1 MKNILTHLISIVF
14 LAIISVA
21 YFYPVLSGKSIQQ
34 SDISQFMGM
43 SKQIVDHREKY
54 NEDPYWLD
62 NAFLGMPSYQVSA
75 KYPYDM
81 LTLIDQAIRFLP
93 RPADYLFLYL
103 LSFYFLIVS
112 LNINYKYA
120 LLGALAFG
128 FSTYL
133 IIILGVGHNTK
144 ALALGYLP
152 FIVAGFLMILNQKY
166 LKGFLISTLFLA
178 LQVHGNHYQMTYY
191 SLIMLFILVLI
202 YYYDFIKSKD
212 FKKIYKTSLIF
223 FSVGGLALLMNAPS
237 LLATKEYSEFSTRS
251 KSDITINPD
260 GSPKESLSGLDKDYI
275 TEYSYG
281 IIESFNLL
289 FPRFMGGGSSEP
301 IRENSKLMEFIRSL
315 DSNQAQQ
322 VYQYSKMYWGNQPI
336 VAAPAYIGISIFFI
350 FLISILLVNDLNR
363 KWILIAVLTSLFLS
377 WGKNFSILTDLM
389 IDYFPFYDKFRAV
402 SSIQIIIEFCVPL
415 LSVIGLKNYL
425 SNKTDDVKKSKVLKY
440 VTFFLISI
448 ISILYFFGES
458 MFDFRS
464 DFEIFSQYPEIL
476 NLIIE
481 ERQFLYQSDLLRSLT
496 IVVLC
501 SVVLYF
507 SLKKII
513 NENFT
518 ILILSLII
526 VFDLWNINQSYVNAD
541 QFVTK
546 SFVEAPF
553 QKTISDEAIL
563 RDKSD
568 FRVFNPMGGFSNA
581 RTSYFHKSISG
592 YHAAKP
598 KRIQN
603 LFDFYISKNNNDILS
618 MLNVK
623 YLIQSSE
630 ENPLGVTR
638 NPNNLGNVWF
648 VNQIK
653 KVNNSNE
660 ELLALRTTD
669 LNSVCLIQDSDLLQF
684 NYVINNND
692 KIYLVSR
699 KANEL
704 IYKSSTSSNQ
714 FAVFSEAFYKNGWQA
729 YIDGQS
735 VNHYKVNYLLRGM
748 KIPKGD
754 HVITFEF
761 KPQVVKSGMYISMFS
776 FLLFIVVFVKFIF
789 DQKNV

>member
-75 KYPYDM
+75 KYPYDI

-289 FPRFMGGGSSEP
+289 FPRFMGGGSSER

-440 VTFFLISI
+440 VSFFLISI

-546 SFVEAPF
+546 SLVEAPF

-660 ELLALRTTD
+660 ELLALGTTD

-684 NYVINNND
+684 NYVNNNND

>member
-54 NEDPYWLD
+54 NEEPYWLD

-75 KYPYDM
+75 KYPYDI

-289 FPRFMGGGSSEP
+289 FPRFMGGGSSER

-440 VTFFLISI
+440 VSFFLISI

-546 SFVEAPF
+546 SLVEAPF

-660 ELLALRTTD
+660 ELLALGTTD

-684 NYVINNND
+684 NYVNNNND

-729 YIDGQS
+729 YIDGES

-761 KPQVVKSGMYISMFS
+761 KPQVVKTGMYISMFS

>member
-75 KYPYDM
+75 KYPYDI

-103 LSFYFLIVS
+103 LSFYLLIVS

-289 FPRFMGGGSSEP
+289 FPRFMGGGSSER

-440 VTFFLISI
+440 VSFFLISI

-476 NLIIE
+476 NLITE

-546 SFVEAPF
+546 SLVEAPF

-660 ELLALRTTD
+660 ELLALGTTD

-684 NYVINNND
+684 NYVNNNND

-729 YIDGQS
+729 YIDGES

>member
-75 KYPYDM
+75 KYPYDI

-289 FPRFMGGGSSEP
+289 FPRFMGGGSSER

-440 VTFFLISI
+440 VSFFLISI

-546 SFVEAPF
+546 SLVEAPF

-660 ELLALRTTD
+660 ELLALGTTD

-684 NYVINNND
+684 NYVNNNND

-729 YIDGQS
+729 YIDGES

>member
-75 KYPYDM
+75 KYPYDI

-289 FPRFMGGGSSEP
+289 FPRFMGGGSSER

-440 VTFFLISI
+440 VSFFLISI

-546 SFVEAPF
+546 SLVEAPF

-660 ELLALRTTD
+660 ELLALGTTD

-684 NYVINNND
+684 NYVNNNND

-729 YIDGQS
+729 YIDGES

-761 KPQVVKSGMYISMFS
+761 KPQVVKSGMYISIFS

>member
-75 KYPYDM
+75 KYPYDI

-289 FPRFMGGGSSEP
+289 FPRFMGGGSSER

-440 VTFFLISI
+440 VSFFLISI

-546 SFVEAPF
+546 SLVEAPF

-660 ELLALRTTD
+660 ELLALGTTD

-684 NYVINNND
+684 NYVNNNND

-729 YIDGQS
+729 YIDGES

-761 KPQVVKSGMYISMFS
+761 KPQVVKTGMYISMFS

>member
-75 KYPYDM
+75 KYPYDI

-281 IIESFNLL
+281 IIESLNLL
-289 FPRFMGGGSSEP
+289 FPRFMGGGSSER

-322 VYQYSKMYWGNQPI
+322 VYQYSKMYLGNQPI

-440 VTFFLISI
+440 VSFFLISI

-546 SFVEAPF
+546 SLVEAPF

-660 ELLALRTTD
+660 ELLALGTTD

-684 NYVINNND
+684 NYVKNNND

-729 YIDGQS
+729 YIDGES

>member
-289 FPRFMGGGSSEP
+289 FPRFMGGGSSER

-440 VTFFLISI
+440 VSFFLISI

-546 SFVEAPF
+546 SLVEAPF

-568 FRVFNPMGGFSNA
+568 FRVFNPKGGFSNA

-660 ELLALRTTD
+660 ELLALGTTD

-684 NYVINNND
+684 NYVKNNND

-729 YIDGQS
+729 YIDGES

-761 KPQVVKSGMYISMFS
+761 KPQVVKTGMYISMFS

>member
-289 FPRFMGGGSSEP
+289 FPRFMGGGSSER

-440 VTFFLISI
+440 VSFFLISI

-546 SFVEAPF
+546 SLVEAPF

-660 ELLALRTTD
+660 ELLALGTTD

-684 NYVINNND
+684 NYVNNNND

-729 YIDGQS
+729 YIDGES

>member
-75 KYPYDM
+75 KYPYDI

-289 FPRFMGGGSSEP
+289 FPRFMGGGSSER

-440 VTFFLISI
+440 VSFFLISI

-476 NLIIE
+476 NLITE

-546 SFVEAPF
+546 SLVEAPF

-660 ELLALRTTD
+660 ELLALGTTD

-684 NYVINNND
+684 NYVNNNND

-729 YIDGQS
+729 YIDGES

>member
-103 LSFYFLIVS
+103 LSFYLLIVS

-289 FPRFMGGGSSEP
+289 FPRFMGGGSSER

-440 VTFFLISI
+440 VSFFLISI

-546 SFVEAPF
+546 SLVEAPF

-660 ELLALRTTD
+660 ELLALGTTD

-684 NYVINNND
+684 NYVNNNND

-729 YIDGQS
+729 YIDGES

>member
-75 KYPYDM
+75 KYPYDI

-440 VTFFLISI
+440 VSFFLISI

-546 SFVEAPF
+546 SLVEAPF

-660 ELLALRTTD
+660 ELLALGTTD

-684 NYVINNND
+684 NYVNNNND

-729 YIDGQS
+729 YIDGES

>member
-75 KYPYDM
+75 KYPYDI

-289 FPRFMGGGSSEP
+289 FPRFMGGGSSER

-440 VTFFLISI
+440 VSFFLISI

-546 SFVEAPF
+546 SLVEAPF

-603 LFDFYISKNNNDILS
+603 LFDFYISKNNIDILS

-660 ELLALRTTD
+660 ELLALGTTD
-669 LNSVCLIQDSDLLQF
+669 LNSVCLIQDSDLLQL
-684 NYVINNND
+684 NYVNNNND

>member
-546 SFVEAPF
+546 SLVEAPF

-660 ELLALRTTD
+660 ELLALGTTD

-684 NYVINNND
+684 NYVKNNND

-729 YIDGQS
+729 YIDGES

>member
-75 KYPYDM
+75 KYPYDI

-281 IIESFNLL
+281 IIESLNLL
-289 FPRFMGGGSSEP
+289 FPRFMGGGSSER

-440 VTFFLISI
+440 VSFFLISI

-546 SFVEAPF
+546 SLVEAPF

-660 ELLALRTTD
+660 ELLALGTTD

-684 NYVINNND
+684 NYVNNNND

-729 YIDGQS
+729 YIDGES

>member
-75 KYPYDM
+75 KYPYDI

-103 LSFYFLIVS
+103 LSFYLLIVS

-289 FPRFMGGGSSEP
+289 FPRFMGGGSSER

-440 VTFFLISI
+440 VSFFLISI

-546 SFVEAPF
+546 SLVEAPF

-660 ELLALRTTD
+660 ELLALGTTD

-684 NYVINNND
+684 NYVNNNND

-729 YIDGQS
+729 YIDGES